1 MAEPVL
7 VLGATGTQGGA
18 VTRELLAA
26 SFPVRA
32 LVRDPAS
39 ARAQALSHAG
49 AHLVVGDLRDR
60 ASLARAFKGVEAVYA
75 ITTPF
80 EHGADEEVEQGE
92 TIIAAAQ
99 DTGLPW
105 LILASVA
112 AAERAPVPHFRSKAR
127 IEQHLMDT
135 AIPWTVVAPSY
146 FYENVLA
153 ARAAIREG
161 RLPIALPRDKPLH
174 QVSLANL
181 GAVVAAVINRR
192 EEHISK
198 RVEVAGDAPTP
209 EAMASAIGVRY
220 EQTPIAELRHRS
232 TDLAAMYEFLAE
244 EGYGIDTLA
253 LHDRYPEVPWTR
265 FADWTRTIDWR

>member
-39 ARAQALSHAG
+39 ARAQALSAAG

-75 ITTPF
+75 ITSPF

-105 LILASVA
+105 LI
-112 AAERAPVPHFRSKAR
+112 
-127 IEQHLMDT
+127 
-135 AIPWTVVAPSY
+135 
-146 FYENVLA
+146 
-153 ARAAIREG
+153 
-161 RLPIALPRDKPLH
+161 
-174 QVSLANL
+174 
-181 GAVVAAVINRR
+181 
-192 EEHISK
+192 
-198 RVEVAGDAPTP
+198 
-209 EAMASAIGVRY
+209 
-220 EQTPIAELRHRS
+220 
-232 TDLAAMYEFLAE
+232 
-244 EGYGIDTLA
+244 
-253 LHDRYPEVPWTR
+253 
-265 FADWTRTIDWR
+265 